1 MASIVAYQTLIDS
14 VSGNHRH
21 VELALGGPVR
31 SGSPIQLGPTLC
43 HHLTFQICRL
53 MSHSPVGSRR
63 NSQDFV
69 TLNDRS
75 APPS

>member
-14 VSGNHRH
+14 VSGNQRH
-21 VELALGGPVR
+21 AELASGVSVR
-31 SGSPIQLGPTLC
+31 IGSPNQLGPPLW

-53 MSHSPVGSRR
+53 MSHSPLGSRC

-75 APPS
+75 ALPS

>member
-1 MASIVAYQTLIDS
+1 MAPLVVYQTLIDS
-14 VSGNHRH
+14 VLGDHRH
-21 VELALGGPVR
+21 AEIGLGGSVR
-31 SGSPIQLGPTLC
+31 IGSPIQLGPTLC
-43 HHLTFQICRL
+43 HHLTFQTCRL
-53 MSHSPVGSRR
+53 MSHSPLGSRR